1 LTVPRVPAEG
11 FAPDLDRAQIGVDE
25 PTGDPEEGRFPGA
38 VLADDGVDLA
48 GTAVEADVGQR
59 SNRPELP

>member
-1 LTVPRVPAEG
+1 MTVPESPGGGVI
-11 FAPDLDRAQIGVDE
+11 PDLDRAQIGVDE

-38 VLADDGVDLA
+38 VLTDDGVDLA